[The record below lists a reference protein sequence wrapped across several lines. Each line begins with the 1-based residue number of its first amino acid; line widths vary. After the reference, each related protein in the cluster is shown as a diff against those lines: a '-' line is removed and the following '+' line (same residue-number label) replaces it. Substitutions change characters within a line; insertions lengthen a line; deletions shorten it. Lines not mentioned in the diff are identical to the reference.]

1 MCYADLLVQDSDG
14 SSVLEFLEVILGL
27 DVATLGLGLELNSTL
42 VGGRGQVQLQDSGA
56 QVGRQLHERERS
68 ARLNDDCLKT
78 VAEHVRSDKL
88 ERLRSD
94 QFESLTEAGFLGQN
108 LHLVSRDG

>member
-42 VGGRGQVQLQDSGA
+42 VGGRGQVELQNSGA
-56 QVGRQLHERERS
+56 QVGRQLHEREWS
-68 ARLNDDCLKT
+68 ARLEDKGLKT
-78 VAEHVRSDKL
+78 ILKHVRAD
-88 ERLRSD
+88 
-94 QFESLTEAGFLGQN
+94 
-108 LHLVSRDG
+108 